1 MPVHSSPDMDE
12 VDPMAIPEWYSG
24 TDLTGQVAAG
34 IEVAIERMDART
46 ADHTDIEKLVTLL
59 ELEQE
64 VNWRC
69 FLLGLVG
76 TIHYDLEE
84 IEPASQI
91 LEQSV
96 SGYKVYLETFDEVL
110 SVYCQSCYTLG
121 VILFDAKKF
130 AEAAPYFLRCLPYMH
145 DVYDETYIG
154 NILTFLNLCYQG
166 TSQSDPALVFSEAAA
181 FTRHTDCESLEHLM
195 IAYANAGE
203 MAKATEVFH
212 LLQNHCREYEGYD
225 RVLEFAE
232 RNLGESGVIN

>member
-1 MPVHSSPDMDE
+1 MDE
-12 VDPMAIPEWYSG
+12 VDVMAIPEWYSG
-24 TDLTGQVAAG
+24 TDLTGRVAAG

-46 ADHTDIEKLVTLL
+46 ADHTDIEKLGALL

-64 VNWRC
+64 PNWRC
-69 FLLGLVG
+69 FLLGLLG

-84 IEPASQI
+84 IEPASRI

-96 SGYKVYLETFDEVL
+96 AGYKAFLETFDEVL

-121 VILFDAKKF
+121 VILFDAKRF
-130 AEAAPYFLRCLPYMH
+130 ADAIPYFLRCLPYMH

-154 NILTFLNLCYQG
+154 NILTFLNLSFQG
-166 TSQSDPALVFSEAAA
+166 TGQNEAALVFSEAAA
-181 FTRHTDCESLEHLM
+181 FTRHNDCESLEHLM
-195 IAYANAGE
+195 VSYANAGE

-212 LLQNHCREYEGYD
+212 LMQNHCREYEGYD
-225 RVLEFAE
+225 RALEFAE